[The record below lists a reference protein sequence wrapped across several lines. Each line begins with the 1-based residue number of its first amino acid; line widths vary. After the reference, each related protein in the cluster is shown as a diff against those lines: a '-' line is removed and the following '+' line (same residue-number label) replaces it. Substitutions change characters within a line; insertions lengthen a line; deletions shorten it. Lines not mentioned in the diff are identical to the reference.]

1 MIAKGFFSA
10 TRSLKEV
17 TEVTKKHN
25 NFLELLDLVHRHAH
39 AVRQHQ
45 QTPSKSA
52 ADEEAPLL
60 HSPPSG
66 ENLQE
71 MMPLQEALARLQ
83 ATHRQ
88 TDAVFLGNADA
99 SEDWLAAALRT
110 QSEWAEA
117 QVNAVRNTDAAL
129 AARMEADLLAAMDT

>member
-1 MIAKGFFSA
+1 MFIQVIAKGFFSA

-45 QTPSKSA
+45 QTPSKSVVT
-52 ADEEAPLL
+52 DEEAPLL
-60 HSPPSG
+60 HSAPS

-83 ATHRQ
+83 ATHQ
-88 TDAVFLGNADA
+88 QSAADA
-99 SEDWLAAALRT
+99 SRDWLAAVLRT

-129 AARMEADLLAAMDT
+129 AARLEADILAAMDT